1 MHAIARKLRYAESVR
16 LSDCAPQNKQE
27 TVMQTPFQRRQILTQ
42 GAALLGT
49 AASGLLLPQHVLA
62 QSGKIRVGFM
72 LPYTGTFAQL
82 GVAIENGVRMAIN
95 EQGGKLGGR
104 EIEWFKVDD
113 ESEPSKAIE
122 NANKLVQRD
131 KVDVLI
137 GTVHSGVQMGIHR
150 VARESGVLNLI
161 PNAGVHIAT
170 RAQCA
175 PNVFRTSFT
184 NSQPTMALGEAMVK
198 RGHKKAVWITWKYAA
213 GDEAYEGFKESY
225 TKAGGTIVKELGLP
239 FPNVEFQALL
249 TEIAALK
256 PDAVACFFAGGG
268 AAKFMKDYAAA
279 GLKDK
284 IPLYGSGFLTEGTIE
299 AAGPAAEGVLST
311 LHYGD
316 GIETKRNQE
325 FRLNYAKTFKMQPD
339 VYAVQGYDTGLLLV
353 QGANAVKGDL
363 SNKAALYKAMEGA
376 TIDSPRGKWT
386 MSKAHNPVQDMYLRQ
401 VVGKENKVIGVAA
414 KALADS
420 GAGCRL

>member
-1 MHAIARKLRYAESVR
+1 MTHSV
-16 LSDCAPQNKQE
+16 S
-27 TVMQTPFQRRQILTQ
+27 RRQVLSQ
-42 GAALLGT
+42 SAALLGAT
-49 AASGLLLPQHVLA
+49 SAGILAPQSALA

-137 GTVHSGVQMGIHR
+137 GTVHSGVQMGIHK
-150 VARESGVLNLI
+150 VARDSGVITLI

-268 AAKFMKDYAAA
+268 AAKFLKDYAAA
-279 GLKDK
+279 GLKGK
-284 IPLYGSGFLTEGTIE
+284 IPLYGSGFLTEGVLD
-299 AAGPAAEGVLST
+299 AAGPAADGVLTT

-316 GIETKRNQE
+316 GIETKRNKE

-353 QGANAVKGDL
+353 QGANAVQGDV
-363 SNKAALYKAMEGA
+363 SKKAAMIKAMEVA
-376 TIDSPRGKWT
+376 VIDSPRGKWT
-386 MSKAHNPVQDMYLRQ
+386 MSKSHNPVQDIYLRE
-401 VVGKENKVIGVAA
+401 VSNKENKVIGVAA

-420 GAGCRL
+420 GAGCRM

>member
-1 MHAIARKLRYAESVR
+1 MNSTPTTRR
-16 LSDCAPQNKQE
+16 L
-27 TVMQTPFQRRQILTQ
+27 VLTRSAAVI
-42 GAALLGT
+42 GAAST
-49 AASGLLLPQHVLA
+49 GLLLPELAKA
-62 QSGKIRVGFM
+62 QSGKLRVGLM

-82 GVAIENGVRMAIN
+82 GVAIENGVRLAIN

-104 EIEWFKVDD
+104 EIEYFKVDD
-113 ESEPSKAIE
+113 ESEPAKGIE

-137 GTVHSGVQMGIHR
+137 GTVHSGVQMGIHK
-150 VARESGVLNLI
+150 VARDSGVLSLI
-161 PNAGVHIAT
+161 PNAGVHMAT

-175 PNVFRTSFT
+175 PNVFRTSFS
-184 NSQPTMALGEAMVK
+184 NSQPTRALGAAMVAK
-198 RGHKKAVWITWKYAA
+198 GHKRAVWITWKYAA
-213 GDEAYEGFKESY
+213 GDEAFEGFKEGY
-225 TKAGGTIVKELGLP
+225 LAAGGTIIKELGLP

-256 PDAVACFFAGGG
+256 PDAVACFFAGG
-268 AAKFMKDYAAA
+268 ASAKFMIDYAAA

-284 IPLYGSGFLTEGTIE
+284 IPLYGSGFLTEGMLD
-299 AAGPAAEGVLST
+299 AAGPAAEGVMTT

-316 GIETKRNQE
+316 SIETPRNKA
-325 FRLNYAKTFKMQPD
+325 FRLEYAKTFKMQPD

-353 QGANAVKGDL
+353 HGANAVKGDL
-363 SNKAALYKAMEGA
+363 NNKAVLYKAMETV

-386 MSKAHNPVQDMYLRQ
+386 MSKSHNPIQDIYLR
-401 VVGKENKVIGVAA
+401 VVQNKENKVIGVAA

-420 GAGCRL
+420 GAGCKMG

>member
-1 MHAIARKLRYAESVR
+1 MNSTPTTRR
-16 LSDCAPQNKQE
+16 L
-27 TVMQTPFQRRQILTQ
+27 VLTRSAAVI
-42 GAALLGT
+42 GAAST
-49 AASGLLLPQHVLA
+49 GLLLPELANA
-62 QSGKIRVGFM
+62 QSGKLRVGLM

-82 GVAIENGVRMAIN
+82 GVAIENGVRLAIN

-104 EIEWFKVDD
+104 EIEYFKVDD
-113 ESEPSKAIE
+113 ESEPAKGIE

-137 GTVHSGVQMGIHR
+137 GTVHSGVQMGIHK
-150 VARESGVLNLI
+150 VARDSGVLCLI
-161 PNAGVHIAT
+161 PNAGVHMAT

-175 PNVFRTSFT
+175 PNVFRTSFS
-184 NSQPTMALGEAMVK
+184 NSQPTRALGAAMVAK
-198 RGHKKAVWITWKYAA
+198 GHKRAVWITWKYAA
-213 GDEAYEGFKESY
+213 GDEAFEGFKEGY
-225 TKAGGTIVKELGLP
+225 LAAGGTIIKELGLP

-256 PDAVACFFAGGG
+256 PDAVACFFAGG
-268 AAKFMKDYAAA
+268 ASAKFMIDYAAA

-284 IPLYGSGFLTEGTIE
+284 IPLYGSGFLTEGMLD
-299 AAGPAAEGVLST
+299 AAGPAAEGVMTT

-316 GIETKRNQE
+316 SIETPRNKA
-325 FRLNYAKTFKMQPD
+325 FRLEYAKTFKMQPD

-353 QGANAVKGDL
+353 HGANAVKGDL
-363 SNKAALYKAMEGA
+363 NNKAVLYKAMETV

-386 MSKAHNPVQDMYLRQ
+386 MSKSHNPIQDIYLR
-401 VVGKENKVIGVAA
+401 VVQNKENKVIGVAA

-420 GAGCRL
+420 GAGCKMG

>member
-1 MHAIARKLRYAESVR
+1 MTS
-16 LSDCAPQNKQE
+16 
-27 TVMQTPFQRRQILTQ
+27 RRQVLSRSATLI
-42 GAALLGT
+42 GAAST
-49 AASGLLLPQHVLA
+49 GLLLPAMARA
-62 QSGKIRVGFM
+62 QGGKIRVGLM

-82 GVAIENGVRMAIN
+82 GVAIENGFRLAIN

-104 EIEWFKVDD
+104 EIEYFKVDD
-113 ESEPSKAIE
+113 ESEPSKGIE

-131 KVDVLI
+131 KVDVLV
-137 GTVHSGVQMGIHR
+137 GTVHSGVQMGIHK
-150 VARESGVLNLI
+150 VARDSGVLSLI

-184 NSQPTMALGEAMVK
+184 NSQPTRALGAAMVAK
-198 RGHKKAVWITWKYAA
+198 GHKKAVWITWKYAA
-213 GDEAYEGFKESY
+213 GDEAFEGFKEGY
-225 TKAGGTIVKELGLP
+225 TAAGGTIIKELGLP

-268 AAKFMKDYAAA
+268 AAKFIKDYAAA

-284 IPLYGSGFLTEGTIE
+284 IPLYGSGFLTEGVLE
-299 AAGPAAEGVLST
+299 AAGSAADGVMTT

-316 GIETKRNQE
+316 GIETPRNKA
-325 FRLNYAKTFKMQPD
+325 FRLAYAKTFKLQPD

-363 SNKAALYKAMEGA
+363 NNKPALYKALESA

-386 MSKAHNPVQDMYLRQ
+386 MSKSHNPVQDIYLRK
-401 VVGKENKVIGVAA
+401 VENKENKVVGIAA

-420 GAGCRL
+420 GAGCKMG

>member
-1 MHAIARKLRYAESVR
+1 MNSTPTTRR
-16 LSDCAPQNKQE
+16 L
-27 TVMQTPFQRRQILTQ
+27 VLTRSAAVI
-42 GAALLGT
+42 GAAST
-49 AASGLLLPQHVLA
+49 GLLLPELANA
-62 QSGKIRVGFM
+62 QSGKLRVGLM

-82 GVAIENGVRMAIN
+82 GVAIENGVRLAIN

-104 EIEWFKVDD
+104 EIEYFKVDD
-113 ESEPSKAIE
+113 ESEPAKGIE

-137 GTVHSGVQMGIHR
+137 GTVHSGVQMGIHK
-150 VARESGVLNLI
+150 VARDSGVLSLI
-161 PNAGVHIAT
+161 PNAGVHMAT

-175 PNVFRTSFT
+175 PNVFRTSFS
-184 NSQPTMALGEAMVK
+184 NSQPTRALGAAMVAK
-198 RGHKKAVWITWKYAA
+198 GHKRAVWITWKYAA
-213 GDEAYEGFKESY
+213 GDEAFEGFKEGY
-225 TKAGGTIVKELGLP
+225 LAAGGTIIKELGLP

-256 PDAVACFFAGGG
+256 PDAVACFFAGG
-268 AAKFMKDYAAA
+268 ASAKFMIDYAAA

-284 IPLYGSGFLTEGTIE
+284 IPLYGSGFLTEGMLD
-299 AAGPAAEGVLST
+299 AAGPAAEGVMTT

-316 GIETKRNQE
+316 SIETPRNKA
-325 FRLNYAKTFKMQPD
+325 FRLAYAKTFKMQPD

-353 QGANAVKGDL
+353 HGANAVKGDL
-363 SNKAALYKAMEGA
+363 NNKAVLYKALETV

-386 MSKAHNPVQDMYLRQ
+386 MSKSHNPIQDIYLR
-401 VVGKENKVIGVAA
+401 VVQNKENKVIGVAA

-420 GAGCRL
+420 GAGCKMG